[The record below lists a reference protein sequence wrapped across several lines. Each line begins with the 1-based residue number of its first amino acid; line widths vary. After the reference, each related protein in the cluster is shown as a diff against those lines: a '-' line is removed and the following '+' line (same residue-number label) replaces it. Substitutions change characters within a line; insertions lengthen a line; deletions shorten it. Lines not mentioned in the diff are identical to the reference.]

1 MAIFYSIDTECQYW
15 LNETAGLLTSPN
27 FETSSNQQ
35 YYNNLNCTWM
45 LKAEQGSYINFE
57 IDKFNVK
64 NNSYSNIISMIF

>member
-15 LNETAGLLTSPN
+15 LNETAGLLTSPY
-27 FETSSNQQ
+27 FDDKAQ

-57 IDKFNVK
+57 IYKFKVK
-64 NNSYSNIISMIF
+64 NNSYSKIISMIFLK